1 MVTAVDQPFPGVN
14 ITPATATF
22 TVINPNSLYFKS
34 EIDQEEITQ
43 VTPNQ
48 SAIVSLDSFPD
59 KTIDSAIT
67 YISFI
72 PIAGESSTVY
82 EIRFQLPL
90 DNQDLDYRL
99 GMDGEAVIT
108 LDQSDQALT
117 VPLEAV
123 YEDDQKYVWRKVD
136 NQVLRQNI
144 TTGIESDTDIEVLS
158 GLSLNDQIIIKR
170 K

>member
-1 MVTAVDQPFPGVN
+1 
-14 ITPATATF
+14 
-22 TVINPNSLYFKS
+22 
-34 EIDQEEITQ
+34 
-43 VTPNQ
+43 
-48 SAIVSLDSFPD
+48 
-59 KTIDSAIT
+59 
-67 YISFI
+67 
-72 PIAGESSTVY
+72 
-82 EIRFQLPL
+82 
-90 DNQDLDYRL
+90 
-99 GMDGEAVIT
+99 MDGEAVIT